1 MKAVQI
7 TKYSKEINTV
17 INEVPIPQIGPNDV
31 LLKVKAAAVNPLELL
46 ILNGK
51 VKLIQNYKMPLT
63 LGNECAGIIEQV
75 GENITKFTVGDRVY
89 TRLPIHSIGAFA
101 QYVAVNENAVAL
113 MPRNTDFEIAAAI
126 PLTGLTA
133 YQAIKEEFN
142 AKYGETIFIAGG
154 SGSFGQM
161 AVPIAKEMGLN
172 VIVSGNFRA
181 KEEFLK
187 MGVDQYIDYTKENY
201 WEELAHMDYVIDTLG
216 SNEFERELSILK
228 KGGILLS
235 LKNTPNKYFA
245 EKSGFSFTKKQLF
258 SLAGSKNDKIAKKSG
273 KEYRFIFVQSNGNQ
287 LEEITNIVEK
297 RNIRPQIDTHI
308 FNISQVNEALA
319 LVARGR
325 TNGKVVIRF

>member
-7 TKYSKEINTV
+7 TKYSKDINTV
-17 INEVPIPQIGPNDV
+17 INEVPIPQIGPDDV
-31 LLKVKAAAVNPLELL
+31 LIKVKAAAVNPLELL

-51 VKLIQNYKMPLT
+51 VKLIQDYKMPLT

-89 TRLPIHSIGAFA
+89 ARLPIHSIGAFA
-101 QYVAVNENAVAL
+101 QYAAVNENAIAL
-113 MPRNTDFEIAAAI
+113 MPENMDFEIAAAI
-126 PLTGLTA
+126 PLTGLTV

-142 AKYGETIFIAGG
+142 AKCGETIFIAGG

-172 VIVSGNFRA
+172 VIVSGNSRA

-201 WEELAHMDYVIDTLG
+201 WEELTHVDYVIDTLG

-235 LKNTPNKYFA
+235 LKNTPNKDFA
-245 EKSGFSFTKKQLF
+245 EKNGFSFFKKQLF

-273 KEYRFIFVQSNGNQ
+273 KEYRFIFVQSNGTQ
-287 LEEITNIVEK
+287 LEEVTNIVEK
-297 RNIRPQIDTHI
+297 RNICPRIDTRI

-319 LVARGR
+319 LVATGR

>member
-7 TKYSKEINTV
+7 TKYAKEIQTV
-17 INEVPIPQIGPNDV
+17 INDVPITEIGPNDV
-31 LLKVKAAAVNPLELL
+31 LIKVQAAAVNPLELL

-51 VKLIQNYKMPLT
+51 VKLIQDYKMPLT
-63 LGNECAGIIEQV
+63 LGNECSGIIEKV
-75 GENITKFTVGDRVY
+75 GKNITKFTVGDRVY
-89 TRLPIHSIGAFA
+89 TRLPIDSIGAFA
-101 QYVAVNENAVAL
+101 SYVAVNEDAVAL
-113 MPRNTDFEIAAAI
+113 MPQNMDFDIAAAI

-142 AKYGETIFIAGG
+142 AKPGETIFIAGG

-172 VIVSGNFRA
+172 VIVSGNSRA
-181 KEEFLK
+181 KEEFMR

-201 WEELAHMDYVIDTLG
+201 WEELTHVDYVIDTLG
-216 SNEFERELSILK
+216 SNEFERQLSILK
-228 KGGILLS
+228 KGGTLLS

-245 EKSGFSFTKKQLF
+245 EKSGFSFLKKKLF
-258 SLAGSKNDKIAKKSG
+258 AIAGANNDKTAKKSG
-273 KEYRFIFVQSNGNQ
+273 KEYRFIFVHSSGAQ

-297 RNIRPQIDTHI
+297 RNVRPQIDSHI
-308 FNISQVNEALA
+308 FNLSQVNEALA
-319 LVARGR
+319 LVATGR